1 MGYLENE
8 DGMGLKIGKCL
19 CGLLLVVL
27 ALSGTSCRRAAE
39 RARQNIRIE
48 TVEKIE
54 RIGISG
60 AEVVVRVNNGSRYK
74 LALTTAEFGLYYADA
89 RVGTIVLMQPVEVPR
104 RSVVSVT
111 TRWRLKISDPMALY
125 LLLRKTSDGD
135 WSQIAVSCSV
145 EGRGGPAP
153 VKFSREKMPLSD
165 FLNTFGVSIRDVEN
179 YLK

>member
-1 MGYLENE
+1 MWLRLGKYLV
-8 DGMGLKIGKCL
+8 
-19 CGLLLVVL
+19 GLLLFGI

-104 RSVVSVT
+104 RTNLAVT

-135 WSQIAVSCSV
+135 WSQVGVSCSV

-165 FLNTFGVSIRDVEN
+165 FLNTFGVSIRDIEN
-179 YLK
+179 YLN

>member
-1 MGYLENE
+1 MWLRLGKYLV
-8 DGMGLKIGKCL
+8 
-19 CGLLLVVL
+19 GLLLFGI
-27 ALSGTSCRRAAE
+27 ALSGGSCRRAVE
-39 RARQNIRIE
+39 RAKRNIRIE
-48 TVEKIE
+48 AVEKVE
-54 RIGISG
+54 RIGIAG
-60 AEVVVRVNNGSRYK
+60 AEVVVRANNGSRYK

-104 RSVVSVT
+104 RTNLAVT

-135 WSQIAVSCSV
+135 WSQVGVSCSV

-165 FLNTFGVSIRDVEN
+165 FLNTFGVSIRDIEN
-179 YLK
+179 YLN